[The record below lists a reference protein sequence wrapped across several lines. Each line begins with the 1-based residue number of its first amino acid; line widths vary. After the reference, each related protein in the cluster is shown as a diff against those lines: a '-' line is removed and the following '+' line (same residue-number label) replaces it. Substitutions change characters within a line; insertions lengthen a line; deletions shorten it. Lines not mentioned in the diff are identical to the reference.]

1 MRTDKSPVTE
11 EAVEAAYRVLW
22 EHGWASHYRC
32 GWSDGPLGLRTVPD
46 ARAHV
51 WQGMGRTSVGARR
64 HHRRLS
70 RELWAVVMSSP
81 IYATLALE
89 SPLDTLMALAASQ
102 VAVTPADR
110 ALIAADVF
118 MASARGLVDAA

>member
-1 MRTDKSPVTE
+1 
-11 EAVEAAYRVLW
+11 
-22 EHGWASHYRC
+22 
-32 GWSDGPLGLRTVPD
+32 
-46 ARAHV
+46 
-51 WQGMGRTSVGARR
+51 
-64 HHRRLS
+64 
-70 RELWAVVMSSP
+70 MSSP